1 MPETSFNRLV
11 FLKRNYRRPE
21 DLYLRISQQ
30 IQLLMETGYVCVV
43 FEVNSG
49 EGAIILE
56 FNPNSKN
63 EMLQHPYWLFPDEAD
78 YLETYK
84 REIEIEE
91 HKEELERLE
100 SEKYEEEEEKEIIA
114 PIKKPKKNNK
124 GDA

>member
-1 MPETSFNRLV
+1 MSETSVNRLV

-30 IQLLMETGYVCVV
+30 IQLLMETGYVCVI
-43 FEVNSG
+43 FEINAG
-49 EGAIILE
+49 EGAVILE

-63 EMLQHPYWLFPDEAD
+63 EGLQHPYWLFPNEAD

-91 HKEELERLE
+91 YREELDRLE
-100 SEKYEEEEEKEIIA
+100 SEKYEEEEEKEIVA